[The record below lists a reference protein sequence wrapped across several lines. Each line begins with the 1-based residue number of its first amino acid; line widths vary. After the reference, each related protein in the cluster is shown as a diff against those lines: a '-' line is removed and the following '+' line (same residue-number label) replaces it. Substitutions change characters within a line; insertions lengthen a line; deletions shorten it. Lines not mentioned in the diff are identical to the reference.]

1 MNKRTKG
8 ASMQGAIDFHYEK
21 SRFFRVIHVDG
32 AWGGLTVRGD
42 IHMALF
48 SQYPPLPEVVQHT
61 IESGRVGQEVSR
73 TAKHGLI
80 RELEVEALIGL
91 ETAIALRDWLT
102 DKIEKAQQ
110 ARQQQE

>member
-1 MNKRTKG
+1 MNKPRKG
-8 ASMQGAIDFHYEK
+8 SPVKDLIDLHYEK

-32 AWGGLTVRGD
+32 VWGGVSPGGG
-42 IHMALF
+42 ISMALF

-73 TAKHGLI
+73 TVKSGLV
-80 RELEVEALIGL
+80 RELEVEALIAL
-91 ETAIALRDWLT
+91 DTAIALRDWLS

-110 ARQQQE
+110 AQQQQE